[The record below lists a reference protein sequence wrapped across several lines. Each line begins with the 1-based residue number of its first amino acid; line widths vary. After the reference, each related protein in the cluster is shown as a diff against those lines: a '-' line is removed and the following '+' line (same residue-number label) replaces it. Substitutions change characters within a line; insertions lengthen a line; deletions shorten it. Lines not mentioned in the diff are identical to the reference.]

1 MTNDNPN
8 TIDSD
13 TGPLLPLGAC
23 VATAGAIR
31 ALSDGG
37 GDWRSNA
44 AACLDRH
51 RNGD

>member
-23 VATAGAIR
+23 VATPGAIR